1 MLRYPFSLIATWL
14 KLATNFLRLLNN
26 PKKEKKLKPS
36 LFQCSPDRT
45 ITNFLFLFLSEMQ
58 LAEWWR
64 LMKGWRHCNRCSFK
78 DNILSDSFFAFT
90 FTYIYIYIYIWWAC
104 LVAQTVKCP
113 IVSRHTH
120 CFYLLLLALNTFWAV
135 LMSMHIKLFLCVLP

>member
-64 LMKGWRHCNRCSFK
+64 LVKGWRHCNRCSFK

-90 FTYIYIYIYIWWAC
+90 FTYIYIYIYMVGLPGGSDSKVSNC
-104 LVAQTVKCP
+104 LQTY
-113 IVSRHTH
+113 T
-120 CFYLLLLALNTFWAV
+120 
-135 LMSMHIKLFLCVLP
+135 LFLLIASCP